1 MRGVVARSGSG
12 VLRDDFPHFSNFGTQ
27 LYSKKAE
34 LHSPDH
40 WPSYYEK
47 SKGCFVWGIDGK
59 KYLDM
64 MFAVGTNT
72 LGYCNKHVDNSVI
85 SSIKKGNMT
94 SLNNA
99 DEVKLAK
106 LLVKLHPW
114 SDQVR
119 FFRGGGEANSAAI
132 RVARASTKKNN
143 IAFCGYH
150 GWHDWYL
157 ASNQNN
163 KKNLDVHL
171 MSNLKSFGVP
181 LELRDSCFPF
191 LYNDFDGL
199 KKLIKKKKIGII
211 IMEVRRNIPPKN
223 NFLKKVRLLCNQTGI
238 ILIFDECT
246 SGFRENLG
254 GMHLKYK
261 VYPDIAM
268 FGKAIGNGYAI
279 NALIGRKKIMKNFDK
294 TFVSST
300 FWTERVG
307 SAAALATIK
316 YMQENKTFEFLKLQ
330 GKKIKLEWKKLAQET
345 NNEIIISG
353 LDTMPSFTFK
363 ENNNLKKTFFT
374 QEMLKRGYIA
384 SNIIYLSI
392 CHNDRI
398 LKKYFSQFRIIFDKI
413 SNLNKTSLKK
423 ALNGRE
429 CFSPFSRLN

>member
-1 MRGVVARSGSG
+1 MVIKKNNNLGIEFYKNAKTLISGG
-12 VLRDDFPHFSNFGTQ
+12 AM

-163 KKNLDVHL
+163 KKNLDAHL

>member
-1 MRGVVARSGSG
+1 MVIKKNNNLGIEFYKNAKTLISGG
-12 VLRDDFPHFSNFGTQ
+12 AM

>member
-1 MRGVVARSGSG
+1 MVIKKKKNLGIKFYNYAKTLIPGG
-12 VLRDDFPHFSNFGTQ
+12 AM

-34 LHSPDH
+34 LHSPDY
-40 WPSYYEK
+40 WPSYYVK
-47 SKGCFVWGIDGK
+47 SKGCYVWGIDGE
-59 KYLDM
+59 KYTDM

-72 LGYCNKHVDNSVI
+72 LGYCNKYIDNSVI
-85 SSIKKGNMT
+85 SSIRKGNMT
-94 SLNNA
+94 SLNNT
-99 DEVKLAK
+99 DEVKLAE

-132 RVARASTKKNN
+132 RVARASTKKKY

-157 ASNQNN
+157 ASNHNN

-181 LELRDSCFPF
+181 AELKDSSFPF

-199 KKLIKKKKIGII
+199 KKLVKKKKIGII
-211 IMEVRRNIPPKN
+211 IMEVRRNMRPKD
-223 NFLKKVRLLCNQTGI
+223 NFLKKVRLLCNQNSI

-261 VYPDIAM
+261 VNPDIAM

-279 NALIGRKKIMKNFDK
+279 NALIGRKKFMKNFDN

-300 FWTERVG
+300 FWTERAG

-316 YMQENKTFEFLKLQ
+316 YMQENKTFKFLKSQ

-353 LDTMPSFTFK
+353 LDTMPSFLFK

-374 QEMLKRGYIA
+374 QEMLKRKYIA

-392 CHNDRI
+392 CHNNKV
-398 LKKYFSQFRIIFDKI
+398 LQKYFSHLKIIFNKI
-413 SNLNKTSLKK
+413 SNLNQKSLKK
-423 ALNGRE
+423 TLNGRE